1 MNLPKIEIRITADGS
16 TTLYRE
22 DINETYHS
30 SHGALQEARHVFIQH
45 GLGEFTSAG
54 SVKILE
60 IGFGTGL
67 NALLTALFALD
78 HKITIAY
85 HGLEAIPLN
94 ETIWRAVNYAAS
106 IEDTRVPELFEQ
118 MHQANWNELIELNEY
133 FSLKKIHDTLQNF
146 EAPQDNYDL
155 IYFDAFG
162 PRAQEEMWQ
171 RDLLEKLFQSLKSGG
186 VLTTYCAKG
195 SFKRDLKSIGFQVEA
210 LPGPPGKREMT
221 RARKVV

>member
-1 MNLPKIEIRITADGS
+1 MNIPEIEIRITADGS
-16 TTLYRE
+16 TTLYRL
-22 DINETYHS
+22 DIDETYHS

-45 GLGEFTSAG
+45 GLAEYMKMGK
-54 SVKILE
+54 VKILE

-78 HKITIAY
+78 NKINIEY
-85 HGLEAIPLN
+85 HGLEAIPLGDN
-94 ETIWRAVNYAAS
+94 ILSQLNYAKAVDDDRAPKLLEKMYR
-106 IEDTRVPELFEQ
+106 INWDELVV
-118 MHQANWNELIELNEY
+118 LNEY

-146 EAPQDNYDL
+146 KAPQTYYDL

-162 PRAQEEMWQ
+162 PRAQAEMWQ
-171 RDLLEKLFQSLKSGG
+171 RDLFGKLFQSLKSGG
-186 VLTTYCAKG
+186 ILTTYCAKG

-221 RARKVV
+221 RARKTE